1 MENAVDVWDRA
12 RRGRHTVVVGIA
24 LPEPPQ
30 DMRVVRVSCDVPL
43 TTLGPLLE
51 ARDRVERILGTSA
64 PLVEMARARV
74 MTGLRRHLLGDLTS
88 VASDGTLVDVFN
100 RFAALGPAVLVLDAA
115 EAADPASLDMLRHIL
130 GRPGWLRLP
139 LVITMRAEP
148 REASAAA
155 LVDAVRAA
163 SGDDAILREAAATSS
178 RPEKAVPPPSAAPSD
193 LRALPSDVLRV
204 LRALAIAG
212 SGCEAAILA
221 AVLETTEMSVLDAL
235 QRAADAGVRVE
246 DRGEGR
252 VHLSPGTIEALR
264 ASILPS
270 LAAALHRRVAAILA
284 QERPVPAP
292 SNVPPLVPP
301 ADDVARPGNAWEVI
315 QAEPPQTM
323 RLPHVEEPPPHTAA
337 LPEVVA
343 APPEAPPAAPPEAP
357 PAAPPEAPPL
367 AVDVEARQAGESDA
381 RAVETEAQQAAA
393 LDMRAVEAEAPRAAE
408 RAAEDERAAVDAEH
422 PVDSGAQRVAE
433 IEARQAAIREAE
445 RESARS
451 IEEAIARAALE
462 AEQHAA
468 EEMATRAAEEA
479 ATREA
484 QRAADRATE
493 EAARRAAED
502 AAAHAADQARRAH
515 AARAAEE
522 AAARRAAE
530 DAAADAVEG
539 AQHDLAE
546 EHRRRPAYTK
556 PFAGEAR
563 SHARPARWLSPLASE
578 PGAAPRAPHAGD
590 PARKSG
596 PVRIDDDARA
606 ARHLAAAGDAEAAI
620 ERYIE
625 AMERAAAAAAYPQA
639 VAHAQAALAL
649 LERLPASEARRLQ
662 RVRILLEAGRVL
674 WHGAGPDD
682 SFTLQGSL
690 RVLSAARASLHA
702 ADPAELVA
710 DVAVT
715 FAGVLYDIGDVASLS
730 RALDELASASRALA
744 EGGEPR
750 AAARLFNDQAGVY
763 IRLGDPV
770 RAAHLLTESRKIFEP
785 ASKTDPIAAVEMAET
800 DHLFARILLHVPARP
815 GREDDALSLGLDHA
829 LAAERV
835 FRRIGAPR
843 EVGRVLETMGRLELR
858 RGRLERA
865 AERLTA
871 AVHIQES
878 VGDVMGLAQ
887 STAALAEVL
896 AAGGQVREACNL
908 LADSIVLNF
917 EKGSPLGVAENRKTF
932 AALARN
938 AATKS
943 EQAGLLGAVEQ
954 RLAAAEKALGRIP
967 IPGAPAPAG

>member
-163 SGDDAILREAAATSS
+163 SGDDAIVREAAATSS

-292 SNVPPLVPP
+292 PNVPPLVPP

-323 RLPHVEEPPPHTAA
+323 RLPHVEEPPPPTAT

-343 APPEAPPAAPPEAP
+343 APPETS

-381 RAVETEAQQAAA
+381 RAVVTEARQAGESDA
-393 LDMRAVEAEAPRAAE
+393 RAVEAEA
-408 RAAEDERAAVDAEH
+408 
-422 PVDSGAQRVAE
+422 
-433 IEARQAAIREAE
+433 RQAVIREAE
-445 RESARS
+445 MESARS

-462 AEQHAA
+462 AEEHAA

-484 QRAADRATE
+484 RRAADRATE

-563 SHARPARWLSPLASE
+563 SQARPARWLSPLASE

-596 PVRIDDDARA
+596 PARIDDDARA

-715 FAGVLYDIGDVASLS
+715 FAGVLYDIGDVASLT
-730 RALDELASASRALA
+730 RALDELANASRALA

-917 EKGSPLGVAENRKTF
+917 EKGSPLGLAENRKTF
-932 AALARN
+932 AALAQN
-938 AATKS
+938 AATKGD
-943 EQAGLLGAVEQ
+943 QAALLGAVEQ

-967 IPGAPAPAG
+967 LPGAPAPAG

>member
-163 SGDDAILREAAATSS
+163 SGDDAILREVAAASS
-178 RPEKAVPPPSAAPSD
+178 RSDRAPSTPSAVPAD

-221 AVLETTEMSVLDAL
+221 AVLETSEMSVLDAL

-252 VHLSPGTIEALR
+252 VHLSPGAIEALR

-292 SNVPPLVPP
+292 TDVPAPLAP

-323 RLPHVEEPPPHTAA
+323 RLPHVEEPPPCTVT

-357 PAAPPEAPPL
+357 L
-367 AVDVEARQAGESDA
+367 AIDVEARRAAEVDA
-381 RAVETEAQQAAA
+381 RAVEAEAQQAAA
-393 LDMRAVEAEAPRAAE
+393 LDARAVESEAQRAAETETEAQRAAE

-422 PVDSGAQRVAE
+422 PVDSGAPRVAE
-433 IEARQAAIREAE
+433 IEAQQAAIREAQQP
-445 RESARS
+445 SARS

-462 AEQHAA
+462 AEEHAA
-468 EEMATRAAEEA
+468 EEAATRAAEEA

-484 QRAADRATE
+484 WRAADRATE

-502 AAAHAADQARRAH
+502 AAEHAAEQARRAH

-530 DAAADAVEG
+530 DAAAHAVEG
-539 AQHDLAE
+539 AQRDLAE
-546 EHRRRPAYTK
+546 EHHRPAYTK

-563 SHARPARWLSPLASE
+563 SHARPAKWLSPLASE
-578 PGAAPRAPHAGD
+578 PGAASRAPHAGD
-590 PARKSG
+590 PAKKSG
-596 PVRIDDDARA
+596 PARIDDDARA

-625 AMERAAAAAAYPQA
+625 AMGRAAAAAAYPQA

-715 FAGVLYDIGDVASLS
+715 FAGVLYDIGDVASLN
-730 RALDELASASRALA
+730 RALEELANASRALA

-785 ASKTDPIAAVEMAET
+785 ASRTDPIAAIEMAET

-917 EKGSPLGVAENRKTF
+917 EKGSPLGVAENRKTL

-938 AATKS
+938 AATKG

-954 RLAAAEKALGRIP
+954 RLVAAEKALGRIP